1 MRTPPSLRKIVED
14 NLKAFEATGHS
25 PEGMR
30 ALKELR
36 EIFSKYMN
44 ARPKWFQLYGE
55 CKLEKAADWR
65 GKTTTPFSARTVA
78 GFGKLIELQQK

>member
-55 CKLEKAADWR
+55 C
-65 GKTTTPFSARTVA
+65 
-78 GFGKLIELQQK
+78 